1 MAGAKF
7 VTRFCCALAA
17 MVLLSGG
24 LAYAQSGVVVIR
36 TRPGQAD
43 EFTSAM
49 TFTQMGN
56 YGVVTHF
63 TTGPGSPTIVENAT
77 IAGLFL
83 TGDLPGN
90 ELVGDE
96 AVSGLKKRQ
105 VELTEAAR
113 RFPSARAFLNPVLT
127 DLQESIRRLSAGEV
141 RHESK
146 WMSAQEYQ
154 ALKAKGREMADLGK
168 KRETNLTSKQSN
180 LAAKW
185 LLSSHRS
192 YLAELELHHRKPQ
205 STTGI
210 GEGSSAT
217 DATAKGSESL
227 PSLPFLLPT
236 SIVQGGVLLP
246 QYRDAEVA
254 LKVGQTDSAP
264 AMVHVTSGEKC
275 VSCRLAFTVTRN
287 GDVVQNKEE
296 IRAAASLIGQ
306 MDYAISSWLLLAIT
320 SAQTRFE
327 LNKATGTSSEVVS
340 IQREIS
346 GVNCELIMNAETSND
361 TGQLCAVYCLTLR

>member
-1 MAGAKF
+1 MAGMKF
-7 VTRFCCALAA
+7 VTPFCCALAA
-17 MVLLSGG
+17 MMLLCSG
-24 LAYAQSGVVVIR
+24 LAYGQSGVVVIR
-36 TRPGQAD
+36 ARPGQAD
-43 EFTSAM
+43 EFASAVA
-49 TFTQMGN
+49 FTQMGN

-96 AVSGLKKRQ
+96 AVAGLKKRQ

-113 RFPSARAFLNPVLT
+113 RFPAARALLNPVLT
-127 DLQESIRRLSAGEV
+127 ELQESLRRLAAGEV
-141 RHESK
+141 RHESN
-146 WMSAQEYQ
+146 WMSAQEFKS
-154 ALKAKGREMADLGK
+154 LKAKGRELADLDK
-168 KRETNLTSKQSN
+168 RRETNLTSKQSN

-192 YLAELELHHRKPQ
+192 YRAELELHHRKPQ

-210 GEGSSAT
+210 GAGSLAPDAAAT
-217 DATAKGSESL
+217 GSDTL
-227 PSLPFLLPT
+227 PGLPFMLPP

-246 QYRDAEVA
+246 RFRDAEVA

-287 GDVVQNKEE
+287 GDVVQNKDE

-306 MDYAISSWLLLAIT
+306 IDYAISSWLLLAIS

-346 GVNCELIMNAETSND
+346 GVTCELIMTAETSND
-361 TGQLCAVYCLTLR
+361 VGQLCTVYCLTLR